1 MSQCL
6 NTQSNRNT
14 KIPLV
19 RFELT
24 SPYFNPI
31 TGQSTNITEQQLNMR
46 RKVEILKYSSNR
58 VPTQTNS
65 LTKKQKWAMLVSQNT
80 SRGRQ
85 YASEC
90 PPDISVKIPTSSSDV
105 PGPVMLLYEDPSI
118 PLYNY
123 IITRSYAYN
132 IPNPNG
138 YWDTV
143 VNTNVALYNRSGAG
157 IFTLNILP
165 NINRETYTY
174 YVSTPIAI
182 HAQGKFK
189 TGQTAVTALTI
200 NIKTAI
206 LYVYCNGINI
216 PTLTKTITDLNI
228 LKLKFTQSNVNT
240 RDFNITQVVGTLNFS
255 NIVLNMSPLYSFD
268 FGLSV
273 EFELFLNNST
283 TPLTTFSNTS
293 IDTLQYNSYAN
304 ITSVVP
310 IVNTN
315 CVVNIPGQLI
325 AITEP
330 SIFGI

>member
-1 MSQCL
+1 MSDCL
-6 NTQSNRNT
+6 NTQANRNT

-65 LTKKQKWAMLVSQNT
+65 LTKKQKWSRLVSQNT

-85 YASEC
+85 YAAEC
-90 PPDISVKIPTSSSDV
+90 PTDISIKTPTSSSDI

-143 VNTNVALYNRSGAG
+143 VNTNVSLFHRSGAG

-174 YVSTPIAI
+174 FLSTPIGI
-182 HAQGKFK
+182 RVQGKFK
-189 TGQTAVTALTI
+189 TGQSPTSLTV

-216 PTLTKTITDLNI
+216 PNLTKTITDLNV
-228 LKLKFTQSNVNT
+228 LKLKFTQANANT
-240 RDFNITQVVGTLNFS
+240 AEFTITQVVGALNFS
-255 NIVLNMSPLYSFD
+255 NIALKMSPLYSFD
-268 FGLSV
+268 FSLSV
-273 EFELFLNNST
+273 EFELFLNGST
-283 TPLTTFSNTS
+283 TPLTNLSNTS
-293 IDTLQYNSYAN
+293 IETLQYNAYAN

-315 CVVNIPGQLI
+315 CIVNIPEQPIGI
-325 AITEP
+325 IDP
-330 SIFGI
+330 GIFGI